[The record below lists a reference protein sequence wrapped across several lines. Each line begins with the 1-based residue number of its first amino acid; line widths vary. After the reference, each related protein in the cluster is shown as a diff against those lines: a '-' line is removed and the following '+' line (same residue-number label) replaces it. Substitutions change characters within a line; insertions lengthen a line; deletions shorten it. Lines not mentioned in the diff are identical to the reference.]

1 MTSVFEADLG
11 NPVHAAALVELIAQL
26 AQSHDGRRQPMTS
39 EERAALI
46 PGLKRVPSKHLLLAD
61 FNEEICGVAVCFI
74 QFSTFSAR
82 EMLRIHDLFVAPDHR
97 RRGIG
102 GLLVG
107 AAIQRAREMGCAFVN
122 LEVATQNSAAIRL
135 YRELK
140 FVDWLTPTQ
149 FLELR
154 L

>member
-26 AQSHDGRRQPMTS
+26 SQSHDGRRQPMTS

-61 FNEEICGVAVCFI
+61 FDEEICGVAVCFI

-82 EMLRIHDLFVAPDHR
+82 EMLRIHDLLVAPIIDDEASADSLSGPPFNVPERWDAHSSILKSQPR
-97 RRGIG
+97 IRPRF
-102 GLLVG
+102 
-107 AAIQRAREMGCAFVN
+107 GCI
-122 LEVATQNSAAIRL
+122 ES
-135 YRELK
+135 
-140 FVDWLTPTQ
+140 
-149 FLELR
+149 
-154 L
+154 